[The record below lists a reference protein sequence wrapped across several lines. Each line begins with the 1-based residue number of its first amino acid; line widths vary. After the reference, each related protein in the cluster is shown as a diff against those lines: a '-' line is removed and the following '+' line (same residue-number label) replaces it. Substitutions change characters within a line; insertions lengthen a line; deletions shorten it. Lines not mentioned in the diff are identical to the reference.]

1 MGVRKI
7 TNKGS
12 KKVIGKF
19 ASHKLQTTVW
29 WESQIERDYIY
40 LLEIDPEVS
49 FYQEQPF
56 HIAYK
61 ITDQDHSYTPDF
73 YVERGQRQ
81 QVIEVKPAR
90 EVDKE
95 ENARLFRIIRTMC
108 EQQNREFAVVT
119 ETMIRVQPR
128 LSIIK
133 LLYRYAKVPLAP
145 PHVVCCQEFLALH
158 PEARLGDIS
167 RHLTSRNIAVQVLYA
182 LIYHGILKVDFSQPI
197 NSHSLV
203 CFYDEALTIK
213 QGL

>member
-1 MGVRKI
+1 MGVREF

-40 LLEIDPEVS
+40 LLEIDREVS

-56 HIAYK
+56 HIAYQ
-61 ITDQDHSYTPDF
+61 IEGQDHSYTPDF

-95 ENARLFRIIRTMC
+95 ENARLFRIIRAIC
-108 EQQNREFAVVT
+108 ARQNREFAVVT

-128 LSIIK
+128 LSNIK
-133 LLYRYAKVPLAP
+133 LLYRYAKVPLE
-145 PHVVCCQEFLALH
+145 PHDVICCQEFLALNSK
-158 PEARLGDIS
+158 ARLSDVS
-167 RHLTSRNIAVQVLYA
+167 RHLTSRNIAGQVLYA
-182 LIYHGILKVDFSQPI
+182 LIYRGILKVDFSQPI
-197 NSHSLV
+197 NSNSLV
-203 CFYDEALTIK
+203 SFYDEALTTK
-213 QGL
+213 